1 MWYAK
6 LIYSSGEEDLVED
19 GAGFAT
25 EDAARDAALYEI
37 SCYKQG
43 AEDLEMMGGN
53 EGEIDYDDPEYEVWE
68 EA

>member
-37 SCYKQG
+37 SCYKQA
-43 AEDLEMMGGN
+43 AEDL
-53 EGEIDYDDPEYEVWE
+53 
-68 EA
+68 